1 VKVSDGRFEMVL
13 EKKFSLHLSLAALDL
28 ELAFNVDSVPNSVK
42 ISYALND
49 DEIGSTPSDKCR
61 LNFFSNTISK
71 RPSLTFTG

>member
-1 VKVSDGRFEMVL
+1 MKVSDGRFEMVL

-49 DEIGSTPSDKCR
+49 DEIGSTQKRFELFICTRYQYP
-61 LNFFSNTISK
+61 LN
-71 RPSLTFTG
+71 